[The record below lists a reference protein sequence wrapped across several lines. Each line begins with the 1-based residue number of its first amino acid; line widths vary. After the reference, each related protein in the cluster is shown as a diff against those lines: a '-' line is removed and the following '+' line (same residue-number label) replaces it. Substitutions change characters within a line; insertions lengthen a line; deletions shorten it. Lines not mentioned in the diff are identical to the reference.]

1 MTAYKIAMSKY
12 LDAEGVRRAT
22 RDAAKQRRQ
31 ALLAMHKKGKNYA
44 QIGKELGLSRQR
56 VSILVGQAMRD

>member
-1 MTAYKIAMSKY
+1 
-12 LDAEGVRRAT
+12 
-22 RDAAKQRRQ
+22 
-31 ALLAMHKKGKNYA
+31 MHKKGKNYA